1 MMVFN
6 GRINGGKHQPI
17 RCWTVSTYL
26 EAYFQVFTELRAAAH
41 FTVQALVDEAVQLIR
56 AVAAVV
62 LMVTQQRLIDT
73 VSIFAR
79 VGRVVA
85 FFLWFMEEDKNLPVL
100 KPTSKLQMSHPYIY
114 TNEYFPA
121 CCRATDGSET
131 FGLIC

>member
-17 RCWTVSTYL
+17 RCWTVSTHL

-85 FFLWFMEEDKNLPVL
+85 FFLWFMEEDKKITKKKRVNRC
-100 KPTSKLQMSHPYIY
+100 SIY
-114 TNEYFPA
+114 Y
-121 CCRATDGSET
+121 C
-131 FGLIC
+131 LH